1 MVETV
6 GKLGSDFQSGLRLP
20 VVARIIYNR
29 VISIKLIFHLNRKY
43 LTIKNEKHHTNLI
56 GK

>member
-43 LTIKNEKHHTNLI
+43 LTIKNKKHHTNLI